1 MERRDDAR
9 RLVQANPE
17 LARELRIGRPDLPWQ
32 YGDGGLVDINRV
44 PGYVLA
50 ASLGLTQQEVTNLT
64 AARDK
69 LGKFSTADEL
79 RDYAELPLGRV
90 DELRDLMIFS

>member
-1 MERRDDAR
+1 MTRGAWFRPIRRW
-9 RLVQANPE
+9 PE
-17 LARELRIGRPDLPWQ
+17 SSGSVVPTCRGSTTTAAW
-32 YGDGGLVDINRV
+32 VDINRV

-50 ASLGLTQQEVTNLT
+50 ASLSLTQQEVTNLI

-69 LGKFSTADEL
+69 LGSFSTADEL
-79 RDYAELPLGRV
+79 RDYAELPLGRI